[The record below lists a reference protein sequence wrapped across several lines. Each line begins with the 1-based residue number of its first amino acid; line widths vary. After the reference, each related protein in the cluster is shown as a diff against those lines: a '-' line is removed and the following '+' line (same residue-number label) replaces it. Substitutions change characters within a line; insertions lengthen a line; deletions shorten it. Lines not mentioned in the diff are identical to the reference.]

1 MASRKKADAKQ
12 ETVPPVPFEEA
23 MEQLEEI
30 VRKLEAGDVALE
42 ESLAAFEKGVGLV
55 RVLHQRLDAV
65 QERIEELTRTD
76 QGDLVTKQL
85 DPE

>member
-1 MASRKKADAKQ
+1 MAVKKKADAKQ
-12 ETVPPVPFEEA
+12 DTATQLPFEDA

-55 RVLHQRLDAV
+55 RVLHQRLHAV
-65 QERIEELTRTD
+65 QERFSAAGTILTFQPDNRQFT
-76 QGDLVTKQL
+76 
-85 DPE
+85 